1 MRKEKSEKNV
11 GYNPAARFFLMLF
24 FAVMAILILI
34 PLYALL
40 LGTFKGG
47 AELFVSGLNL
57 DPTPEKLHLR
67 AWRYLF
73 TGVMSNGEYQ
83 PHDYFI
89 WYKNSFLLVL
99 VQGTLT
105 LLISSMVAYG
115 FSKYQFR
122 GKNVLFLCVL
132 LVMMIPLEILMLPM
146 YTQINAMGLRDS
158 YAGVMLPFLANMSAI
173 FFFKQ
178 FLEGVPGDLLDAG
191 RVDGCTEY
199 GIFFKIIMPIMKP
212 AYASMAV
219 LVGMGAWNG
228 LLWPLLVI
236 SSMDKY
242 TIPLGLNTLFTPYG
256 NNYDLMIT
264 GSCFAILPLLLL
276 YLLREAQSPSGSK
289 VKNANIVQNE
299 NEIIRLAQQYVAGH
313 IREKLSVPMVA
324 NQVGVSPSYLTVL
337 FHKNLQISPGEYI
350 RRIKLQESKQ
360 MIRENN
366 LNFTQIAA
374 ILQYST
380 VHHFS
385 RQFKDKFGITPTEYA
400 KSVR

>member
-1 MRKEKSEKNV
+1 MKKEKE
-11 GYNPAARFFLMLF
+11 GRRFSVSTVVVVALFALLAFLII
-24 FAVMAILILI
+24 V

-57 DPTPEKLHLR
+57 NPTWDKLHLK

-73 TGVMSNGEYQ
+73 TGVMSDGTSN

-89 WYKNSFLLVL
+89 WYKNSLFIVL
-99 VQGTLT
+99 VQGGLT
-105 LLISSMVAYG
+105 LLLSSMVAYG
-115 FSKYQFR
+115 LSKYRFKGQ
-122 GKNVLFLCVL
+122 NAMFLCVL

-276 YLLREAQSPSGSK
+276 YLLAQRFIIEGMTAGS
-289 VKNANIVQNE
+289 VK
-299 NEIIRLAQQYVAGH
+299 G
-313 IREKLSVPMVA
+313 
-324 NQVGVSPSYLTVL
+324 
-337 FHKNLQISPGEYI
+337 
-350 RRIKLQESKQ
+350 
-360 MIRENN
+360 
-366 LNFTQIAA
+366 
-374 ILQYST
+374 
-380 VHHFS
+380 
-385 RQFKDKFGITPTEYA
+385 
-400 KSVR
+400 